1 MRFMYMIRELRD
13 ITGMTQKEFSNMYGI
28 PLSTL
33 RKWEQGD
40 SSPAS
45 YVLNLIAR
53 TLPSVKGSLR
63 KIEGQ
68 NGMIF
73 YYDEN
78 KKTVSDVKGNEIIIQ
93 ENLEGV
99 KPQNLSLY
107 LQELFE
113 GFYDI
118 QEKFNRDCKFD
129 KEEDI
134 LWTR

>member
-1 MRFMYMIRELRD
+1 MMYMIRELRD

-40 SSPAS
+40 SSPAP

-53 TLPSVKGSLR
+53 TLPSMNDSLQ
-63 KIEGQ
+63 KIEGHS
-68 NGMIF
+68 GLIF
-73 YYDEN
+73 YYDE
-78 KKTVSDVKGNEIIIQ
+78 KKSIVSDTKGNEIIIQ
-93 ENLEGV
+93 ENLDGV

-107 LQELFE
+107 LEELFE

-129 KEEDI
+129 KEDDI

>member
-1 MRFMYMIRELRD
+1 MMYMIRELRD

-40 SSPAS
+40 SSPAP

-113 GFYDI
+113 EFYDI
-118 QEKFNRDCKFD
+118 QEKFNRDCKLD